1 MEPLLEDGRHDGTH
15 MTAPRQLRAA
25 VEWMERSDRLDALGS
40 GVGLAAGAVATGR
53 RGDALRGRWLGH
65 ALHPLLTDVPLGCWL
80 AAGVLDVLGG
90 SSSRRAATRL
100 VGVGLVATAPTVAS
114 GLAEYD
120 TIDEDRSRRVA
131 AVHAAGNA
139 VVSLCYLA
147 SWRARHRGHHLRGVT
162 MGVLG
167 GGVAI
172 FTGYLGG
179 HLSFARGV
187 GTGERGMGADLD
199 GRADPDAPT
208 STYGT
213 VADVVLPVG

>member
-15 MTAPRQLRAA
+15 MTAPRSLRST
-25 VEWMERSDRLDALGS
+25 VERIEGSERLDALGS
-40 GVGLAAGAVATGR
+40 GVGRAAAAVATGQ

-65 ALHPLLTDVPLGCWL
+65 ALHPLMTDLPLGCWL
-80 AAGVLDVLGG
+80 AAGVLDLLGG

-100 VGVGLVATAPTVAS
+100 VGVGLVATVPTVAS

-139 VVSLCYLA
+139 VVSMCYLA
-147 SWRARHRGHHLRGVT
+147 SWRARHRGHHLRGLT
-162 MGVLG
+162 MGMLG
-167 GGVAI
+167 GAVAI

-179 HLSFARGV
+179 HLSFARRI
-187 GTGERGMGADLD
+187 GTGERGIGADAD
-199 GRADPDAPT
+199 GAAGFDAP
-208 STYGT
+208 TYGT